1 MIEFGR
7 DAEYVSD
14 LKLSQKRSGRQ
25 QLVQQLIGHM
35 SDELDN
41 ITNLEKGLK
50 KAFDAHEEYDTLQIT
65 KNDRTDAKNIVVVFT
80 DGKTHNQSAIS
91 SLQKVKRHFIAIFAL
106 IIFIKINFTWPASEN
121 QVKQWS

>member
-91 SLQKVKRHFIAIFAL
+91 SLQKVKHHFAL
-106 IIFIKINFTWPASEN
+106 IIFIKINFT
-121 QVKQWS
+121 

>member
-1 MIEFGR
+1 
-7 DAEYVSD
+7 
-14 LKLSQKRSGRQ
+14 
-25 QLVQQLIGHM
+25 M

-50 KAFDAHEEYDTLQIT
+50 KAFDAHEEYDTQQIT

-91 SLQKVKRHFIAIFAL
+91 SLQKVKHYFIAIFAL
-106 IIFIKINFTWPASEN
+106 IIFIKINFT
-121 QVKQWS
+121 

>member
-50 KAFDAHEEYDTLQIT
+50 KAFDAHEEYDTQQIT

-91 SLQKVKRHFIAIFAL
+91 SLQKVKHHCIAIFAL
-106 IIFIKINFTWPASEN
+106 IIFIKINFT
-121 QVKQWS
+121 

>member
-1 MIEFGR
+1 
-7 DAEYVSD
+7 
-14 LKLSQKRSGRQ
+14 
-25 QLVQQLIGHM
+25 M

-65 KNDRTDAKNIVVVFT
+65 KNERTDAKNIVVVFT

-106 IIFIKINFTWPASEN
+106 IIFIKINFT
-121 QVKQWS
+121 

>member
-65 KNDRTDAKNIVVVFT
+65 KNERTDAKNIVVVFT
-80 DGKTHNQSAIS
+80 DGKTQPVSNFISAEGKTSFYCNLCSHN
-91 SLQKVKRHFIAIFAL
+91 FY
-106 IIFIKINFTWPASEN
+106 
-121 QVKQWS
+121 